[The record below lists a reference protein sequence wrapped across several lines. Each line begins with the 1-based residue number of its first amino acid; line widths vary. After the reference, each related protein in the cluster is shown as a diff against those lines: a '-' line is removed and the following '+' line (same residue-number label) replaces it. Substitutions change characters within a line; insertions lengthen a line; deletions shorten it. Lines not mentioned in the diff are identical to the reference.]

1 MRISMRLGAMLMIL
15 LGLSMLVPAPLSVVS
30 AHTEEVELQRRVD
43 EIRREI
49 DEKVDREFARVSEE
63 LVWRDKSITG
73 RSKSVDW
80 WLAGIAVFQGI
91 SAIFI
96 AVAAVLGYSKFQ
108 QLKTEANDHV
118 AEVKKAAEEAQE
130 HLKDIQDTSAQVAA
144 ISDSI
149 LRADKRIDV
158 DSRKILEGLSDES
171 EIARTDST

>member
-30 AHTEEVELQRRVD
+30 AHTEEELQRRVD

-49 DEKVDREFARVSEE
+49 DEKVDKEFAKVSEE

-80 WLAGIAVFQGI
+80 WLAVIAVFQGI
-91 SAIFI
+91 LAIFI
-96 AVAAVLGYSKFQ
+96 AFATGVGYFE
-108 QLKTEANDHV
+108 LRRLRTEAKDHV
-118 AEVKKAAEEAQE
+118 AEVQKAAKEAQK
-130 HLKDIQDTSAQVAA
+130 HLKDIQDTSAQAAA

-149 LRADKRIDV
+149 LRADKSVDV

-171 EIARTDST
+171 EIAGTDST